1 MSEEDKTMNLHGL
14 AATLTIVGVSG
25 MAWAGWA
32 VEQRIA
38 WTHKGSR
45 TAPVLVA
52 IARPISRYMSP
63 QSPIAF
69 SGTLPMFALPRAVH
83 F

>member
-14 AATLTIVGVSG
+14 AATLTIVGALG

-32 VEQRIA
+32 VEQHTA

-52 IARPISRYMSP
+52 IARPIVPYP
-63 QSPIAF
+63 
-69 SGTLPMFALPRAVH
+69 
-83 F
+83 